1 MSRRV
6 AVIPGDDAA
15 PEAMLPT
22 LNVLEAMHLDI
33 EFLLLPTGEE
43 GLARHGDAFA
53 EVVRKAVDETETTL
67 FGATNG
73 TTPGITHLR
82 WGKGTFANVRPV
94 RYFPGCRSPLKEPEG
109 IDFVIVRENLEGLY
123 AGIEEDLSVLA
134 PLGLSSMITG
144 QAAPTRGG
152 KFALRVITEAN
163 TRRLAQFAC
172 RLALRRQQQGGKGRV
187 TLAAKYNLLIQ
198 TDGLFRR
205 VVAETVAQHPELAYE
220 EYLVDDFAHRLVAS
234 PQGLDVVVLPNL
246 YGDILSDEAAAT
258 IGGLGLAPSGCS
270 GDDFAYFESAHGTAP
285 DIAGRHVIN
294 PTATL
299 LASAM
304 MLEHLGL
311 AGDARRLEAAIA
323 QVYSEAR
330 QLTPDQGGQART
342 EEFCEAVT
350 QSTQQR
356 L

>member
-22 LNVLEAMHLDI
+22 LGVLKAMNLDL
-33 EFLLLPTGEE
+33 EFLLLPPGEE
-43 GLARHGDAFA
+43 GLARYGDAFA
-53 EVVRKAVDETETTL
+53 DVVQKAVDETETTL

-73 TTPGITHLR
+73 TTPGIAYLR

-94 RYFPGCRSPLKEPEG
+94 RYFPGCRSPLKQPEG

-123 AGIEEDLSVLA
+123 AGIEGDLSVLA
-134 PLGLSSMITG
+134 PLGLTSMITR
-144 QAAPTRGG
+144 QAPPARGG

-163 TRRLAQFAC
+163 TRRVAQFAC
-172 RLALRRQQQGGKGRV
+172 RLALRRKRRGGNGRL
-187 TLAAKYNLLIQ
+187 TLAAKYNLLFQ

-258 IGGLGLAPSGCS
+258 VGGLGLAPSGCY

-285 DIAGRHVIN
+285 DIAGRHTIN

-299 LASAM
+299 LAAAM
-304 MLEHLGL
+304 MLEHLGFE
-311 AGDARRLEAAIA
+311 GDARRLEQAIA

-330 QLTPDQGGQART
+330 HLTPDQGGQART
-342 EEFCEAVT
+342 EEFCEAVART
-350 QSTQQR
+350 AQERS
-356 L
+356 